1 MHHVLGII
9 SWTIMDIDAM
19 GHIFGMCAVLMET
32 TTPFVNQRWFFAQ
45 SGIKSG
51 VLYLVNGL
59 VMTVLWFLLRIL
71 VFFWLG
77 TRLFAMREQVF
88 SVPLYKSGFILFSYA
103 GGFSLQIFWF
113 RKILKGALKAVGI
126 GGGSTSE
133 IKKTQD

>member
-1 MHHVLGII
+1 
-9 SWTIMDIDAM
+9 M